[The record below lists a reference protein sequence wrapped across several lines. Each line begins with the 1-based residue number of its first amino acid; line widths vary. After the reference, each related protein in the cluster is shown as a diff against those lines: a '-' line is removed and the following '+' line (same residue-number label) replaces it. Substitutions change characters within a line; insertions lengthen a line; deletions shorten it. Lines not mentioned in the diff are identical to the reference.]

1 MTSNRF
7 ARTARHL
14 AAALL
19 AAPLLTS
26 CWGDLV
32 TDQTIGSPAP
42 PAAGEM
48 FARYVAIGTSIGAG
62 IQSGGINDSTQKLSY
77 PHLLARSMGLTPGV
91 NWAYPSFT
99 NPGCPPPYTNP
110 LTGARVTPTGFPTS
124 TASSCY
130 VRSAASVSP
139 VMTNVSIPG
148 IRIQQVLDLTAIP
161 FGPTDTLKLAQ
172 FITGGVNPIDMAERV
187 QPTFVTFEAFANDA
201 LGAATR
207 GDTTLLTDS
216 TAFHAAFTAIADRLD
231 ATGAHVATMN
241 LPTAPL
247 IPHFSAGFLFFC
259 LKNGCA
265 PLGIAATLPFSL
277 ATFTADSTCRHA
289 ALSAGVGVGDST
301 LVPFPTL
308 ATMAG
313 AITTAGVTNVNLDCA
328 TGAATITTPLG
339 TSSAGATIVRAE
351 YRAIFRRIR
360 EFNSVITSEA
370 TARGWAL
377 ADWNTALQQ
386 QAALGTIPAFPSLT
400 TPTTTLFGTLFSL
413 DGIHP
418 NALGHRIIVDAF
430 RTAIASTFGVNLPVP

>member
-26 CWGDLV
+26 CWGDAV
-32 TDQTIGSPAP
+32 TDQTLGSPAP

-77 PHLLARSMGLTPGV
+77 PYLLARSMGLRPGV
-91 NWAYPSFT
+91 NWMYPSLT

-130 VRSAASVSP
+130 VRSAASVAP
-139 VMTNVSIPG
+139 VMNNVSIPG

-172 FITGGVNPIDMAERV
+172 FITGGVNPIDMAERA
-187 QPTFVTFEAFANDA
+187 QPTFVTFEAFANDV
-201 LGAATR
+201 LGAGTR
-207 GDTTLLTDS
+207 GDTTLLTPL
-216 TAFHAAFTAIADRLD
+216 TEFEAAFVAIADRLD
-231 ATGAHVATMN
+231 ATGARVAVMN
-241 LPTAPL
+241 LPTGVF
-247 IPHFSAGFLFFC
+247 IPHFSAGQVFFV
-259 LKNGCA
+259 LKNVT
-265 PLGIAATLPFSL
+265 PTPPFSL
-277 ATFTADSTCRHA
+277 ATFTVDASCA
-289 ALSAGVGVGDST
+289 PSALGGVGDST
-301 LVPFPTL
+301 LVPFSTT
-308 ATMAG
+308 ATIAG
-313 AITTAGVTNVNLDCA
+313 AITTAGVTNVNLNCA

-339 TSSAGATIVRAE
+339 TNPAGPTIVKAE
-351 YRAIFRRIR
+351 YKAILAHLAAIDAFI
-360 EFNSVITSEA
+360 A
-370 TARGWAL
+370 AQADQRGWAV
-377 ADWNTALQQ
+377 ADWSTALQQ
-386 QAALGTIPAFPSLT
+386 RAALGAIPSFPSLT
-400 TPTTTLFGTLFSL
+400 TPTTTLFGTIFSL

-430 RTAIASTFGVNLPVP
+430 RAAISSKFGVNLPIP